1 LTGSRAHGGS
11 IELNGVPTSFARNAE
26 IYGERE
32 PADCL
37 YKVLSGTVRTSR
49 VLIDGRRQIGDF
61 YLPGD
66 MFGLESGEE
75 HAFSAEAVIDAKVL
89 VIDRHVVVTL
99 AACDRD
105 VACQLWVMMGR
116 ELRRAHDHVLL
127 LVKTAHERVAG
138 FLLEMA
144 DRIQSSDEVELPMSR
159 RDVADY
165 LGLTIE
171 TVSRM
176 LTQLESASAITL
188 LTNKRIVLRNRSILK
203 QLVA

>member
-1 LTGSRAHGGS
+1 
-11 IELNGVPTSFARNAE
+11 
-26 IYGERE
+26 
-32 PADCL
+32 
-37 YKVLSGTVRTSR
+37 
-49 VLIDGRRQIGDF
+49 
-61 YLPGD
+61 
-66 MFGLESGEE
+66 
-75 HAFSAEAVIDAKVL
+75 
-89 VIDRHVVVTL
+89 
-99 AACDRD
+99 
-105 VACQLWVMMGR
+105 MMGR

-188 LTNKRIVLRNRSILK
+188 LTNKRIVLRNRDILK
-203 QLVA
+203 QLIA